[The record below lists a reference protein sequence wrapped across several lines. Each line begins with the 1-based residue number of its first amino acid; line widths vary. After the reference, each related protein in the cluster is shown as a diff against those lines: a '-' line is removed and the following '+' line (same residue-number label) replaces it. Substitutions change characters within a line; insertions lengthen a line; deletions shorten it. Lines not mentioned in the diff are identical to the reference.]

1 MRSLRV
7 NGTRLGRV
15 WPTLRGHRVSP
26 LGAGTAW
33 SGAGPAQSTPESD
46 GLSEKTGFHL
56 NALPDATFFQD
67 RRTDVTTN

>member
-1 MRSLRV
+1 M
-7 NGTRLGRV
+7 
-15 WPTLRGHRVSP
+15 SP